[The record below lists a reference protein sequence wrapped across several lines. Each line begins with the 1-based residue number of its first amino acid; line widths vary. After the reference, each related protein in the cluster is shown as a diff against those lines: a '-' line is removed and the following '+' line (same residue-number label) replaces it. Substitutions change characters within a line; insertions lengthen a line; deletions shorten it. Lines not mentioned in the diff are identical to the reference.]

1 MRRLTSFQLL
11 LSLQVVN
18 NATINAHRLANA
30 TGEVTDPA
38 LSLSTVGTN
47 LSLVATAVTGGAGNM
62 YDSVSA
68 TNPALEWKIKTGS
81 ITIKLA
87 DVAYWTFTSPSATRR
102 ISWSGMLEANLQV
115 AEFIVTNSTAG
126 CKNTRKEKK
135 SGLAF
140 ANPEIFRSIAKITAL

>member
-1 MRRLTSFQLL
+1 MQLL

-62 YDSVSA
+62 YDAVSA

-126 CKNTRKEKK
+126 CKTQEKK